1 MSLSKFFKKTE
12 IFQAEKLTTTVTP
25 IADWKAHDLLHKE
38 PKDTFAPQDLE
49 DEASQATFKE
59 IIKKEQEKKE
69 QDAADK
75 AAAPEPELD
84 QDSRPPADAPQNTPL
99 PKPPPP
105 PQPLLSKEEIDAKI
119 NKALEQGRQEG
130 YKDGFQKGKNEGIAQ
145 GQSETSPEYESII
158 SALTVVFQQV
168 ETYRDN
174 IVQNSAK
181 EMRDTTLAFVEKIV
195 RFSVKHN
202 DATILLTLEEAL
214 QHAIKSSEFCI
225 HINPDD
231 YDVVQENSE
240 SFIATISGLE
250 SIVLKKNPSIERGG
264 AYIESDNCIVDA
276 TIASQLEQIYNEFK
290 L

>member
-12 IFQAEKLTTTVTP
+12 IFQAEKLIPTATP

-38 PKDTFAPQDLE
+38 PKDGFAPRDFE
-49 DEASQATFKE
+49 DDASHTAFKE
-59 IIKKEQEKKE
+59 LVQKEHERNAQAQERKRA
-69 QDAADK
+69 QVAASPTPPP
-75 AAAPEPELD
+75 PEPERQKEPLP
-84 QDSRPPADAPQNTPL
+84 PPA
-99 PKPPPP
+99 PPA
-105 PQPLLSKEEIDAKI
+105 QPFVSQEDIDKQINEAFTKGRKE
-119 NKALEQGRQEG
+119 GFTEG
-130 YKDGFQKGKNEGIAQ
+130 YNKGQSEGIAQ
-145 GQSETSPEYESII
+145 GQKDVSPEFESIV

-214 QHAIKSSEFCI
+214 QHAIKSNEFCI
-225 HINPDD
+225 HINPED

-250 SIVLKKNPSIERGG
+250 SIVLKKNATIERGG

-276 TIASQLEQIYNEFK
+276 TIASQLEELYNKFK